1 LGGKARA
8 SRGQS
13 TVEFGLSAVLLLFI
27 LLGLIDLGRA
37 FYFSVGLQSASR
49 EGARQAS
56 WFDPGTG
63 TNPNLYDA
71 AIQSAV
77 DAVLAD
83 SGLPPSQLQN
93 SATGTTCPSTADGN
107 AAYNPPYTAAAY
119 AATSVNQPLLYICYA
134 NTPGLDFSTAPNDN
148 SLKGQDVNVILVMN
162 FGFAS
167 GFMQGAL
174 GNAVS
179 MAANT
184 DMTIGGY

>member
-1 LGGKARA
+1 LRRGRVGR
-8 SRGQS
+8 SGQS

-27 LLGLIDLGRA
+27 LLGLIDLGRS
-37 FYFSVGLQSASR
+37 FYFAVGLQSASR

-56 WFDPGTG
+56 WFDPATS
-63 TNPNLYDA
+63 TNPYLYDS
-71 AIQSAV
+71 AIKNAV
-77 DAVLAD
+77 DAILTN
-83 SGLPPSQLQN
+83 SGLPASELQN
-93 SATGTTCPSTADGN
+93 TATGTTCPTPSDGN
-107 AAYNPPYTAAAY
+107 GSHNPPYAADTYATTA
-119 AATSVNQPLLYICYA
+119 VNQPLLYICYA
-134 NTPGLDFSTAPNDN
+134 NTPGLDLATAPGDN
-148 SLKGQDVNVILVMN
+148 GMKGMEVNVILVMN